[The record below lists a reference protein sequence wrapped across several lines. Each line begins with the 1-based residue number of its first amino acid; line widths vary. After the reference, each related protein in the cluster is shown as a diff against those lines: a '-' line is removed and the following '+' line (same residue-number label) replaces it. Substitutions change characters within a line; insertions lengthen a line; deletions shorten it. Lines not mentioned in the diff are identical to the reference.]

1 MRNQRSL
8 VRRERDH
15 SAFTLIELLVVIA
28 IIGILIAMLLP
39 AVQKVR
45 EAATRAQTF
54 NNLKQIGLACHN
66 YHDTYNTFP
75 NQGSN
80 ATKLNAYTCSL
91 WCWAFQIQSCQGV
104 GSLLRPLSRA
114 RAPLEKAKGGNMR
127 SLPIVAPAPFWFLG
141 ITPRLLQPYHIHL

>member
-91 WCWAFQIQSCQGV
+91 WCWAFQILPFIEQGNLYQQV
-104 GSLLRPLSRA
+104 LTAVDGKTKTQA
-114 RAPLEKAKGGNMR
+114 AA
-127 SLPIVAPAPFWFLG
+127 
-141 ITPRLLQPYHIHL
+141 Y